1 MNRPSHKELFGKLR
15 AARKAVEQKCILLLN
30 QAAIAADAIELDY
43 SLKLDL
49 IDVLTEILNACS
61 PADYTGARPPQRSYE
76 QELKGLELFA
86 FTVESQRFKCR
97 VYLKFIVM
105 EDALWIVS
113 LHQHRPEKEEP

>member
-61 PADYTGARPPQRSYE
+61 PADYTGARPPQR
-76 QELKGLELFA
+76 
-86 FTVESQRFKCR
+86 
-97 VYLKFIVM
+97 
-105 EDALWIVS
+105 
-113 LHQHRPEKEEP
+113 